1 MKLRA
6 KLLLLL
12 LPSIVVP
19 ILCLGWFAN
28 LHVRDIARQKA
39 VDQMTTL
46 LQQLELQVEAYV
58 DTISANVDL
67 FTKAGLIQRYLQV
80 EDEADRFALL
90 QPGIINLFSSYQSA
104 YPSYYEIR
112 LLLPGGYE
120 DTRVTTKSIPNVTDD
135 EAESSFFKRAQA
147 SYPSTFLAFTRNPDN
162 GEPALLVA
170 KAVAIKDPTAI
181 NPALVEPEIKGYL
194 AVTSDLSFLVEQERT
209 AGLGTSGRIHILDE
223 NGSALFAPQEY
234 PIPAADF
241 RELKVV
247 DGAMRTLTTK
257 IDGENAIF
265 AGLKVYD
272 GLYIVVT
279 QQERE
284 LMAAGDYLSLLV
296 ATITLAAI
304 VVSIIL
310 LMVTFNTLVLNPI
323 EALQQASRRI
333 ALGNLKTRVEIDSKD
348 ELGALASA
356 FDEMRKALHQSTNE
370 LVLARDK
377 AEQANIAKSEFL
389 ATMSHEIR
397 TPMNGVLGM
406 IGLLQDSPLNAEQR
420 DLADAAN
427 QSAGSLLSIVNDILD
442 LSKLEAHKVELEC
455 TIFSLQE
462 TVKGVVTT
470 LSSKAEEKGLDLQAE
485 LTDDLIPWVLGDCN
499 RLRQV
504 LLNLVGNAI
513 KFTDAG
519 TVRITVSQRM
529 AGKGGVEVKFTVED
543 QGIGIP
549 EDVQVRLFERFSQA
563 DSSTTR
569 RYGGTGLGLAI
580 SKQLVELMG
589 GEMGLQSTPKKGST
603 FWFTVLLRPRPAP
616 QVKERENEAAAAIGH
631 PGQLRLLVAE
641 DNAIN
646 QKLVLALLQH
656 GGYHADLVTNGA
668 EVLAAMHRK
677 TYDLVL
683 MDMQMPEMDGIEA
696 TKAIRK
702 GMVPHR
708 EVIIVA
714 MTANAMKDDRIKCLQ
729 AGMNDYLSKPID
741 RNVLY
746 ERLAFWSKNVLAGET
761 NGFCEPSD
769 STPVGELDQAE
780 ILHESKELEATEPG
794 TSHADDV
801 FDALFEDIESLEETQ
816 SDYRSTGTKG

>member
-39 VDQMTTL
+39 IDQMTTL

-80 EDEADRFALL
+80 EDEDDRFELL
-90 QPGIINLFSSYQSA
+90 QPSIISLFSSYQSA

-112 LLLPGGYE
+112 LLLPDGYE
-120 DTRVTTKSIPNVTDD
+120 DVRVTTKSISNLTDEEGD
-135 EAESSFFKRAQA
+135 SSFFQEARA
-147 SYPSTFLAFTRNPDN
+147 SYPSTYLAFTRNPDN
-162 GEPALLVA
+162 SEPALLVA
-170 KAVAIKDPTAI
+170 KAVAIKDPSAI
-181 NPALVEPEIKGYL
+181 NPSLVEPEVKGYL

-223 NGSALFAPQEY
+223 RGSALFAPQEY
-234 PIPAADF
+234 PIPEADF
-241 RELKVV
+241 RELKSV
-247 DGAMRTLTTK
+247 DGAMRTLTTN
-257 IDGENAIF
+257 IDGETAIF
-265 AGLKVYD
+265 AGLQVYD

-279 QQERE
+279 QQESE
-284 LMAAGDYLSLLV
+284 LMAVGDYLSLLV
-296 ATITLAAI
+296 AAITFSAI

-310 LMVTFNTLVLNPI
+310 LMVTFNALVLNPI
-323 EALQQASRRI
+323 GALQQASRRI

-348 ELGALASA
+348 ELGDLAGA

-420 DLADAAN
+420 DLAEVAN

-442 LSKLEAHKVELEC
+442 LSKLEAHKVELEY

-462 TVKGVVTT
+462 TVKGVVAT
-470 LSSKAEEKGLDLQAE
+470 LSSKAEEKGLDLQSEMA
-485 LTDDLIPWVLGDCN
+485 DDLVPWVFGDSN

-519 TVRITVSQRM
+519 KVRISVSQRT
-529 AGKGGVEVKFTVED
+529 AGKEGVEVRFTVED
-543 QGIGIP
+543 EGIGIP
-549 EDVQVRLFERFSQA
+549 EDVQAKLFERFTQA

-589 GEMGLQSTPKKGST
+589 GEMGLQSVPKKGST
-603 FWFTVLLRPRPAP
+603 FWFTVLLRPKPAP
-616 QVKERENEAAAAIGH
+616 QAQESEDLEADAPGH
-631 PGQLRLLVAE
+631 PGDLRILVAE

-646 QKLVLALLQH
+646 QKLVLALLQQR
-656 GGYHADLVTNGA
+656 GYGADIVANGA
-668 EVLAAMHRK
+668 EVLAAMHRR

-708 EVIIVA
+708 SVIIVA

-729 AGMNDYLSKPID
+729 AGMNDYISKPID

-746 ERLAFWSKNVLAGET
+746 ERLAFWSKNVVAAAK
-761 NGFCEPSD
+761 NDRSQASD
-769 STPVGELDQAE
+769 ATAVRGTGRAENVPGPQLLEVSESADPQVG
-780 ILHESKELEATEPG
+780 
-794 TSHADDV
+794 DV
-801 FDALFEDIESLEETQ
+801 FDALISDIESLEGMT
-816 SDYRSTGTKG
+816 STASSTGSKG